1 VTEFTGERVIP
12 GQVNDDLWAEHVAR
26 YAFAAPFTFGA
37 RVLDAGCGT
46 GYGAAEL
53 ARRAWNVTAFDIA
66 PDAIAFARDH
76 LTAPN
81 LRYVRA
87 SATAMPFA
95 SATFDVITAFEVIEH
110 LADWRGLLD
119 EARRVLAP
127 GGLFLVSTPNRLY
140 YAESRAQNGPNPYH
154 THEFDFDEFRAALAE
169 FFPHVKILF
178 QNRLESF
185 AFHGEFAEPPSEIRF
200 GAARAKPE
208 QAHFFI
214 GLCGIERPPEPGT
227 FVYVPHAT
235 NLLRERE
242 HHIHLLEEELA
253 QSKKWLDES
262 IRDHHQLQLKHEE
275 LTAHLDRQNRWALE
289 LEANWKSAQARVA
302 QVQDELAAEQANAVS
317 VVSAYERKVA
327 DLEDENRKKTAWA
340 METEAR
346 LTAELGARAQ
356 QHAKTLQLLDTAE
369 ANVIERT
376 LLAQRFEAELAQL
389 RGQLAMIRQ
398 SRWLKLG
405 RAAGLGPK
413 VDDAQVKSE

>member
-1 VTEFTGERVIP
+1 VIP

-26 YAFAAPFTFGA
+26 YAFAAPFAFGA

-66 PDAIAFARDH
+66 PDAIAFAREH
-76 LTAPN
+76 LTAAN

-95 SATFDVITAFEVIEH
+95 AETFDVITAFEVIEH
-110 LADWRGLLD
+110 LADWRALLE

-127 GGLFLVSTPNRLY
+127 QGLFLVSTPNRLY
-140 YAESRAQNGPNPYH
+140 YAESRAKEGPNPYH
-154 THEFDFDEFRAALAE
+154 RHEFDYEEFRAGLAE
-169 FFPHVKILF
+169 YFPHVTILF

-185 AFHGEFAEPPSEIRF
+185 AFHGETAEAPAEVRF

-214 GLCGIERPPEPGT
+214 GLCGIERPAEPGT
-227 FVYVPHAT
+227 FVYIPRAT

-242 HHIHLLEEELA
+242 QHIHLLEQELA
-253 QSKKWLDES
+253 LSKQWLEQS

-275 LTAHLDRQNRWALE
+275 LTAYLDRQNSWALE
-289 LEANWKSAQARVA
+289 LEANWKAAQAWVA
-302 QVQDELAAEQANAVS
+302 QVQDEFAAEQANAAS
-317 VVSAYERKVA
+317 VVAAYERKVA
-327 DLEDENRKKTAWA
+327 ELEDENRQKTAWA
-340 METEAR
+340 METEKR
-346 LTAELGARAQ
+346 LGGELAARAE
-356 QHAKTLQLLDTAE
+356 QHAGTLRLLDAAE
-369 ANVIERT
+369 ANVVERT

-389 RGQLAMIRQ
+389 RAQLAMIRE

-413 VDDAQVKSE
+413 VKSE